1 MSTLILNGPNYSI
14 LGNKDS
20 AFGAMRFE
28 AKKDRYRVQGKKK
41 GARRKDYGASGIP

>member
-28 AKKDRYRVQGKKK
+28 AKKDRYRVQGKKLIGGVKDK
-41 GARRKDYGASGIP
+41 G